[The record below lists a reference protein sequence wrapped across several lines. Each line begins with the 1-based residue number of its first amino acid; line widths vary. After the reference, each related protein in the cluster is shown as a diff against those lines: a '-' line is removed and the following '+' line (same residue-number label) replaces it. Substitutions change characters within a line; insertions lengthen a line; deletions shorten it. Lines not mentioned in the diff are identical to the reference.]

1 MENLAPE
8 SGEVTPIEYNVIRTD
23 RWKVYQGSEANL
35 YDGNDDSFVW
45 YDPDGDDNT
54 TGDDFLVDDYLGYD
68 LGKVA
73 NLVSAHIVVGH
84 DGGDKL
90 VNYTIETSVDGD
102 TWTPVEGY
110 ENYTGAASGKDT
122 LDIDLTGTSAQYI
135 RIRNL
140 TQQGS
145 WGKFSEFTV
154 EEEQQAGGTSEYVY
168 TNVASDITAV
178 ADEGIVSLTAG
189 TVYLNTDE

>member
-1 MENLAPE
+1 
-8 SGEVTPIEYNVIRTD
+8 
-23 RWKVYQGSEANL
+23 
-35 YDGNDDSFVW
+35 
-45 YDPDGDDNT
+45 
-54 TGDDFLVDDYLGYD
+54 
-68 LGKVA
+68 
-73 NLVSAHIVVGH
+73 
-84 DGGDKL
+84 
-90 VNYTIETSVDGD
+90 
-102 TWTPVEGY
+102 
-110 ENYTGAASGKDT
+110 DT

-189 TVYLNTDE
+189 TVYLNTDEYIGVKLDRIKNVTGVAASELPEGTVLETSMNGIVWSEYSGENVDARYIRIRSTEDSVELNLEQFDVNYAFIGA